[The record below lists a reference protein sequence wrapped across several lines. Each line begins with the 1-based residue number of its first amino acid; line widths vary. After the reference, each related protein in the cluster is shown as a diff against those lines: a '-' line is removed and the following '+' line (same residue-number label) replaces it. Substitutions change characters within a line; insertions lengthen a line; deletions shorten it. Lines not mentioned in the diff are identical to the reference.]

1 MCPFCFQVD
10 AENATAQDARY
21 FYLGVTE
28 LSFADY
34 RPLPLRHMPP
44 GSVYEKSMVA
54 FRHMST
60 AFAPYSIHTQA
71 LVASSVATVPVLPA
85 GRAYS
90 GGADVKLRVSTD
102 YHADA
107 QWRRICIGVS
117 GTAALT
123 MAVLWCALSRALLAG
138 LCWGGIVR
146 LRCMAC

>member
-34 RPLPLRHMPP
+34 RPLPLRHM
-44 GSVYEKSMVA
+44 
-54 FRHMST
+54 ST

-71 LVASSVATVPVLPA
+71 LVASSVATAPVLPA
-85 GRAYS
+85 GRVYT